1 MSTNVAAVPAVAVA
15 RATWK
20 DYLALTK
27 PRVISLL
34 LFTTLA
40 AMFIAQKGWPG
51 FTLFAAVAIAGYM
64 SAGAANAINMVID
77 RDIDERMKRTTR
89 RPVVTKLISSRD
101 AMIFGIVME
110 TVSFALFWGFA
121 NLLAAALSLAGLLFY
136 VFIYTLYL
144 KRRTP
149 QNIVIGGAAGCFPPL
164 VGWAAVTNDL
174 SLLAWFMFGLIFV
187 WTPVHFWALAILIKE
202 DYSRAGV
209 PMMPCVRGDQ
219 STSSQILGY
228 ALITAALSFA
238 PLAMSQSGWI
248 YIAAAVVLNVILL
261 LRAMQ
266 LKLQTERPRAVKLYL
281 YSMLYLALLFLALAV
296 DRMVLA

>member
-1 MSTNVAAVPAVAVA
+1 MSTNVAAGTVALTV

-51 FTLFAAVAIAGYM
+51 FVLFAAVAVAGYM

-77 RDIDERMKRTTR
+77 RDIDERMKRTTK
-89 RPVVTKLISSRD
+89 RPVVTKVISSRE
-101 AMIFGIVME
+101 ALIFGITLEVL
-110 TVSFALFWGFA
+110 SFAIFWSAA
-121 NLLAAALSLAGLLFY
+121 NLLSAALSLGGLLFY
-136 VFIYTLYL
+136 VFIYTMLL

-164 VGWAAVTNDL
+164 VGWAAVTNGL
-174 SLLAWFMFGLIFV
+174 SPMAWFMFALIFV
-187 WTPVHFWALAILIKE
+187 WTPVHFWALALLIKE

-209 PMMPCVRGDQ
+209 PMMPCVRGDRA
-219 STSSQILGY
+219 TVVQIVAY
-228 ALITAALSFA
+228 AVVTAALSFA
-238 PLAMSQSGWI
+238 PLMMGQSGWL
-248 YIAAAVVLNVILL
+248 YVGTAVVLNYILL
-261 LRAMQ
+261 VRAVQLR
-266 LKLQTERPRAVKLYL
+266 LETERPRAVKLYL
-281 YSMLYLALLFLALAV
+281 FSMLYLALLFLALAL
-296 DRMVLA
+296 DRMILA